1 MSDDEVFVMFA
12 SGAVAITG
20 FVMNFTRLLRP
31 QARRDNPGL
40 GLVRLAVLL
49 GLGWI
54 VFVLATYADPSIK
67 GIYNYFYL
75 LMGLAAILMFGETGA
90 RMYGVNV
97 RIDVG
102 ERRNWA
108 AAVFLAAFMLGTGLI
123 FGGSLWG
130 EADPTGGGDEG
141 GWWIPLGFFLLGWG
155 VMVIGLALY
164 CWREPG
170 RFRQAIRQDRD
181 VGAVWGAASYT
192 LSTAILMTDAVS
204 GDFFGWGAGLKDVGI
219 AAGMLFAHELLR
231 LPVGVSDANR
241 KRRWIET
248 VVYFGLAG
256 LNAAWRFVK

>member
-108 AAVFLAAFMLGTGLI
+108 AAVFLAADLDVT
-123 FGGSLWG
+123 W
-130 EADPTGGGDEG
+130 
-141 GWWIPLGFFLLGWG
+141 PL
-155 VMVIGLALY
+155 
-164 CWREPG
+164 
-170 RFRQAIRQDRD
+170 
-181 VGAVWGAASYT
+181 
-192 LSTAILMTDAVS
+192 
-204 GDFFGWGAGLKDVGI
+204 
-219 AAGMLFAHELLR
+219 
-231 LPVGVSDANR
+231 
-241 KRRWIET
+241 
-248 VVYFGLAG
+248 
-256 LNAAWRFVK
+256 